1 MPSSISSS
9 NHPDIR
15 PGLVRQTASDRPGVA
30 QPVPE
35 RTVPER
41 PWNRIAVI
49 ALVLMVV
56 LLAGWEMYWRDFGAV
71 PGYQNDEGQWAQ
83 QRRRIDN
90 GEGDKAVL
98 IGSSRTLFD
107 VQIDVWEKVTGV
119 RPIQLALE
127 GTSAMPVLEDLAADV
142 NFTGKLLIG
151 VSPDLFFTGF
161 AYRGS
166 VIPYY
171 HKEGPSQK
179 TGHWLSQRLV
189 EPYWAFYDS
198 DFQLDTVIRRQ
209 AWPPRPGMPER
220 LNVRKLMVMESDR
233 NSQMWSKVVDDPE
246 YRALARRTWKGRL
259 VTAPRGLET
268 PDKLNASINKQIDR
282 AVVAINTLRAR
293 GVRIVFF
300 RAPSIDDYYD
310 YEQKYFSRA
319 SSWDVLLKR
328 TGVQGIHFEDYPQL
342 QTRDLPEWSHMS
354 AKTAREFSAQL
365 APIVEK
371 SWNTPAIKQ

>member
-35 RTVPER
+35 RAVPER
-41 PWNRIAVI
+41 PWNRIAII
-49 ALVLMVV
+49 ALVLIAV
-56 LLAGWEMYWRDFGAV
+56 LLAGWEMYWRDFGAA
-71 PGYQNDEGQWAQ
+71 PGYQNDDSQWAQ

-90 GEGDKAVL
+90 GEGNKAVL

-107 VQIDVWEKVTGV
+107 VQIDVWEKVAGE

-127 GTSAMPVLEDLAADV
+127 GNSAMPVLEDLAADA

-151 VSPDLFFTGF
+151 VAPDLFFTGF
-161 AYRGS
+161 SYRAS
-166 VIPYY
+166 AVPYY
-171 HKEGPSQK
+171 HKEGPSLRA
-179 TGHWLSQRLV
+179 GHWLSQRLV

-198 DFQLDTVIRRQ
+198 DFKLDTVISRQ
-209 AWPPRPGMPER
+209 TWPLRSGMPDR
-220 LNVRKLMVMESDR
+220 LKVRKLMVMEPDR
-233 NSQMWSKVVDDPE
+233 NSHMWSKIVDDPE
-246 YRALARRTWKGRL
+246 YRALARRTWKGRMM
-259 VTAPRGLET
+259 ASPPGLDT
-268 PDKLNASINKQIDR
+268 PVKLNASINKQIER
-282 AVVAINTLRAR
+282 AVVAINKLRAR

-310 YEQKYFSRA
+310 YEQKYFPRA

-342 QTRDLPEWSHMS
+342 QTRDLPEWSHIS

-365 APIVEK
+365 APIVEN
-371 SWNTPAIKQ
+371 SWNTSATR